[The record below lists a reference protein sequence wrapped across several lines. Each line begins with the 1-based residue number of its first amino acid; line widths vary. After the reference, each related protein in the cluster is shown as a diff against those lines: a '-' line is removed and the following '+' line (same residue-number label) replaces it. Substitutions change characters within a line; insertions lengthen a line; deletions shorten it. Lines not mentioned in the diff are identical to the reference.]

1 MTTYGGIPAV
11 LDETSGGDRATA
23 RRYEEVVFEAT
34 YADGE
39 LRPHSSHNCAGV
51 AVFVCACA
59 ATAWA
64 VLSNFHG
71 PWSLQLDAAAPRS
84 IEATN
89 AAVDFAGFHPGRGY
103 PRLEAGS
110 VIEPHAAT
118 TLRLRPPPDGGQLA
132 AWAVAASARPGDAG
146 DAVHASTAAEAVFVP
161 PYAGHYVASATLGGE
176 AYERPFLCRYVRRSL
191 RAAAPADRAAF
202 LDAVQTLRTYG
213 GDEGRK
219 LYGPDYLPL
228 AHFVAVHLALAGDR
242 RGDRLHDGLGF
253 VTQHVALTN
262 AFERALRVVA
272 PGVSVPYW
280 DYTEDHVLASM
291 AGGDASALWATDVWS
306 DDVFGNA
313 SGSRHHAPERGRFA
327 YARVP
332 DAAGA
337 DRSPYGYLRAP
348 WNVNRSPFVARFH
361 KLAGASLPL
370 DAWSNCYAVADFVFN
385 LDSADSW
392 YAYAWAAGY
401 LPHGPVHTMVGGYAA
416 PAEAMDE
423 LRAILGDDVAVGSFA
438 NGLLYLPKDMYR
450 DLPSVQYPKACSRD
464 APQAQCHVVCP
475 KPEDYESSGFLDE
488 MKAFMAGYQWYFALD
503 EDRTERFL
511 RFLCETPFSPGDIL
525 EAGAPNDVAFWPI
538 HPFVD
543 RLLQYK
549 RVAAP
554 FADVAW
560 RDPGGDTR
568 YCARDDA
575 TACQGH
581 HAEDLTVFATTVDG
595 AAATLSNG
603 EVFAAANPHD
613 YKLDYIYDTF
623 DMDHCDALGANA
635 TAFPHFPRLAWWGD
649 GAGGA

>member
-39 LRPHSSHNCAGV
+39 LRP
-51 AVFVCACA
+51 
-59 ATAWA
+59 T
-64 VLSNFHG
+64 
-71 PWSLQLDAAAPRS
+71 
-84 IEATN
+84 
-89 AAVDFAGFHPGRGY
+89 
-103 PRLEAGS
+103 
-110 VIEPHAAT
+110 
-118 TLRLRPPPDGGQLA
+118 
-132 AWAVAASARPGDAG
+132 
-146 DAVHASTAAEAVFVP
+146 
-161 PYAGHYVASATLGGE
+161 
-176 AYERPFLCRYVRRSL
+176 
-191 RAAAPADRAAF
+191 RA
-202 LDAVQTLRTYG
+202 RTYG
-213 GDEGRK
+213 GDEGRN
-219 LYGPDYLPL
+219 GPDYLPL

-306 DDVFGNA
+306 DDVFERVGL
-313 SGSRHHAPERGRFA
+313 APPRPRGRFA
-327 YARVP
+327 YARVA

-337 DRSPYGYLRAP
+337 ARSPYGYLRAP
-348 WNVNRSPFVARFH
+348 
-361 KLAGASLPL
+361 GT
-370 DAWSNCYAVADFVFN
+370 
-385 LDSADSW
+385 ADSW

-423 LRAILGDDVAVGSFA
+423 LRAILGDDA
-438 NGLLYLPKDMYR
+438 R
-450 DLPSVQYPKACSRD
+450 
-464 APQAQCHVVCP
+464 CHVVCP

-549 RVAAP
+549 PRP
-554 FADVAW
+554 
-560 RDPGGDTR
+560 RR
-568 YCARDDA
+568 
-575 TACQGH
+575 
-581 HAEDLTVFATTVDG
+581 
-595 AAATLSNG
+595 NG
-603 EVFAAANPHD
+603 EVPRRTHD